1 RTPGRDPRLLSRRYR
16 CSALRRSTHAPT
28 TYHPARRARGRGGRS
43 APSPDRRTP
52 APAPSPPTPPRAHH
66 DPRPTDRPRS
76 TPRRRPAHPRL
87 AYPPSNQMGVTE
99 FGPPEAKSSTLGR
112 HTPAEEST
120 PRDPANGDTHQ

>member
-16 CSALRRSTHAPT
+16 CNALRRSTHAPT
-28 TYHPARRARGRGGRS
+28 TYHPAPRARGRGGRS

-52 APAPSPPTPPRAHH
+52 APAPSPPTPPPAHH

-87 AYPPSNQMGVTE
+87 AYPPSKQMGVTE
-99 FGPPEAKSSTLGR
+99 FPATAPGPGRTDAAAAAGCDDHGAMDLLTL
-112 HTPAEEST
+112 
-120 PRDPANGDTHQ
+120 